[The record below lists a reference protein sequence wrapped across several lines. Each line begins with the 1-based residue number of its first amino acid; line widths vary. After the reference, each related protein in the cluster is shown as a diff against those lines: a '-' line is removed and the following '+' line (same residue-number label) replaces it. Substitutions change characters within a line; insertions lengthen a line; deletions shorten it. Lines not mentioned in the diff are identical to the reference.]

1 METIRQRILL
11 GGVVT
16 AGVGLAVLI
25 GVANPPSP
33 RELVLAA
40 AQAAG
45 LLSEKGLS
53 PHPAKGLSPSTGQSS
68 DAFEGGQ
75 GLPGEKAVQKSASE
89 TETNVGPSSGGRRSS
104 QADQPLPRAGC
115 SNGSSAQAASLENPR
130 SSAEPSQRKPPSGEV
145 LAIPAPAYGQQA
157 SGSPSGATNGAQT
170 GGSGSSQTLQQPPA
184 ANAPFSQSQEE
195 VPKQLLELW
204 KLLHSGR
211 QPADSSAAS
220 PSAKTS
226 FQPTPEAP
234 PMANPSSASGGIPSE
249 DSAQSGGGLTSS
261 GADNSPKVFSRA
273 VPLSGPG
280 QQTAP
285 ETSSTSAHGNQAGLG
300 TAQVQREG
308 DGRLIINIRN
318 EDIRKVLE
326 MLSEQGNLNILAAS
340 SVQGKV
346 SATLAGVDLE
356 SALQAILRSA
366 GYVAKREGQFIYVG
380 APEDFLRME
389 QAADR
394 IGTRVYRPN
403 YVKAADLKDLIQPLL
418 TEKVGLVSVSAPA
431 EIGIASDDDKAGGNN
446 FAGHEAILV
455 RDYEN
460 VLTQIDQVV
469 AEIDVRPMQVHI
481 QAMILSVRLDDTD
494 KFGVDFRKLI
504 NNSNF
509 TVGWGTPVDSLSN
522 ITFTQG
528 GLKFG
533 FVDGDVGVF
542 LEALESVADASVI
555 AAPRL
560 MVLNKHRA
568 DILIGRQEGYVNT
581 TQTETATTQSVQFL
595 DIGTQ
600 LRIRPFISPD
610 GLIRMEIHP
619 ELSDGA
625 VTVQGNFTLPQK
637 DVTKVT
643 TNIMVR
649 DGCTVVI
656 GGLMQEQATASVN
669 QIPFF
674 GNLPVVGVLFRRTTE
689 ELRRVEIIVLV
700 TPHIV
705 WEPEAYAEGA
715 LKQCEFQRR
724 QDVYLEKM
732 SPLGKRS
739 VARRYLRM
747 AQEAWAGQ
755 DMERALRFAEMAVH
769 FDPLNR
775 DALEF
780 RAQVWQSV
788 SAGPLP
794 EEAIRA
800 SKDRSWT
807 APLDGP
813 TVAPWIF
820 QEMEKSPSSSPGPER
835 PLPEVPPPPE
845 SGGENPDR
853 SARPRHPL
861 PPAATSKP
869 SESSVDRDSA
879 NPSRPSF
886 GLNPV
891 REEGPQR
898 KEIRRP
904 SLFQTAPFR
913 TP

>member
-1 METIRQRILL
+1 MENARQRIVL
-11 GGVVT
+11 GGFGL
-16 AGVGLAVLI
+16 AGVGLAILI
-25 GVANPPSP
+25 GLTNPPSP
-33 RELVLAA
+33 RELALAA
-40 AQAAG
+40 AQAVG
-45 LLSEKGLS
+45 RFSEKLVGADSEKRQKACDSFATSS
-53 PHPAKGLSPSTGQSS
+53 PKDSPEAS
-68 DAFEGGQ
+68 FPEGDHR
-75 GLPGEKAVQKSASE
+75 LPGEPESTTAQSPVGHALRSPSPVTMESLPAKMASHSGRFFSNGATAEQKHRAE
-89 TETNVGPSSGGRRSS
+89 MGNPRNPSSSEVLAPMAPAYTQQVQGT
-104 QADQPLPRAGC
+104 
-115 SNGSSAQAASLENPR
+115 SLENKQTPQSTTIPTSQQSSSGNASSR
-130 SSAEPSQRKPPSGEV
+130 S
-145 LAIPAPAYGQQA
+145 
-157 SGSPSGATNGAQT
+157 
-170 GGSGSSQTLQQPPA
+170 
-184 ANAPFSQSQEE
+184 EE
-195 VPKQLLELW
+195 VPKELLELW
-204 KLLHSGR
+204 KLLHGSRPPADSAALSGREKSSSEGSVETPAESKTSPSAGGRASEDSGQARSSTSSEADGPPKVLSRAVRLSGLAEQNASETSPTPGR
-211 QPADSSAAS
+211 QPA
-220 PSAKTS
+220 PSVAQ
-226 FQPTPEAP
+226 FQ
-234 PMANPSSASGGIPSE
+234 
-249 DSAQSGGGLTSS
+249 Q
-261 GADNSPKVFSRA
+261 
-273 VPLSGPG
+273 
-280 QQTAP
+280 
-285 ETSSTSAHGNQAGLG
+285 
-300 TAQVQREG
+300 EG

-326 MLSEQGNLNILAAS
+326 MLSEQGNLNILATS

-346 SATLAGVDLE
+346 SATLTGVDLE

-366 GYVAKREGQFIYVG
+366 GYVAKREGKFIYVG
-380 APEDFLRME
+380 TPEDFLRME

-403 YVKAADLKDLIQPLL
+403 YVKAADLKELIQPLL
-418 TEKVGLVSVSAPA
+418 TEKVGLVSVSSPA
-431 EIGIASDDDKAGGNN
+431 EIGIASDDDKVGGNN
-446 FAGHEAILV
+446 FAGGEAILV
-455 RDYEN
+455 RDYES

-494 KFGVDFRKLI
+494 KFGVDFKKLI

-509 TVGWGTPVDSLSN
+509 TVGWGTPVDSLSK

-533 FVDGDVGVF
+533 FIDGDVGVF
-542 LEALESVADASVI
+542 LEALESVADANVI

-674 GNLPVVGVLFRRTTE
+674 GNLPVVGALFRRTTE
-689 ELRRVEIIVLV
+689 ELKRVEIIVLV

-705 WEPEAYAEGA
+705 QEPEAYGEGA
-715 LKQCEFQRR
+715 LNQCEFQRR
-724 QDVYLEKM
+724 QAVYLEKM
-732 SPLGKRS
+732 SPLGKRA

-747 AQEAWAGQ
+747 AQEAWSRQ

-775 DALEF
+775 EALEL

-794 EEAIRA
+794 EEALQIP
-800 SKDRSWT
+800 SGRSWT
-807 APLDGP
+807 EPLDGP

-820 QEMEKSPSSSPGPER
+820 EDLQKPTPPSPSPES
-835 PLPEVPPPPE
+835 PLPEVPSPPE
-845 SGGENPDR
+845 PGEPKPDR
-853 SARPRHPL
+853 SPRPSGISPAPHAG
-861 PPAATSKP
+861 PPSK
-869 SESSVDRDSA
+869 STEQKDSA
-879 NPSRPSF
+879 SNGSA
-886 GLNPV
+886 LDNPV
-891 REEGPQR
+891 RKEGTQR

-904 SLFQTAPFR
+904 SLFQTQPLR

>member
-1 METIRQRILL
+1 MENVRQRILL
-11 GGVVT
+11 GGVIV

-25 GVANPPSP
+25 GLTNPPSP

-40 AQAAG
+40 VQAAG
-45 LLSEKGLS
+45 LLPENGGL
-53 PHPAKGLSPSTGQSS
+53 PHSAKGLSPSSGQSS
-68 DAFEGGQ
+68 DSFEMGQ
-75 GLPGEKAVQKSASE
+75 KLPSEKAVPKSASASE
-89 TETNVGPSSGGRRSS
+89 PHVVPIPGGNSSL
-104 QADQPLPRAGC
+104 QADRPFSTAGR
-115 SNGSSAQAASLENPR
+115 SDGPSAQAASSETPLSLSDPTR
-130 SSAEPSQRKPPSGEV
+130 RKPPSGEV
-145 LAIPAPAYGQQA
+145 LATPAPAYGLQA
-157 SGSPSGATNGAQT
+157 SEGSSASNTTTQS
-170 GGSGSSQTLQQPPA
+170 GGSGASPTSRQPSA
-184 ANAPFSQSQEE
+184 ANAPASPSQEE
-195 VPKQLLELW
+195 VPKELLELW
-204 KLLHSGR
+204 KLLHRGR
-211 QPADSSAAS
+211 QPADAS
-220 PSAKTS
+220 TDLPPKTS
-226 FQPTPEAP
+226 SQQTPEAP
-234 PMANPSSASGGIPSE
+234 SPANPSLTPGGNEAEDSGRSDGAASGAGSP
-249 DSAQSGGGLTSS
+249 
-261 GADNSPKVFSRA
+261 PKVHSR
-273 VPLSGPG
+273 VIPLAGPAQRVG
-280 QQTAP
+280 S
-285 ETSSTSAHGNQAGLG
+285 ETSSSSAHGNQAGSG

-326 MLSEQGNLNILAAS
+326 MLSEQGNLNILATS

-346 SATLAGVDLE
+346 SATLTGVDLE
-356 SALQAILRSA
+356 SALQAILRSS
-366 GYVAKREGQFIYVG
+366 GFVAKREGKFIYVG

-431 EIGIASDDDKAGGNN
+431 EIGIASDDDKVGGNN
-446 FAGHEAILV
+446 FAGGEAILV
-455 RDYEN
+455 RDYET

-494 KFGVDFRKLI
+494 KFGVDFKKLI
-504 NNSNF
+504 ENSNF
-509 TVGWGTPVDSLSN
+509 TVGWGMPVDSLSKV
-522 ITFTQG
+522 TFTNG

-533 FVDGDVGVF
+533 FIDGDVGVF

-656 GGLMQEQATASVN
+656 GGLMQEQSTASVT

-674 GNLPVVGVLFRRTTE
+674 GNLPVVGTLFRRTTE
-689 ELRRVEIIVLV
+689 ELKRVEIIVLV

-705 WEPEAYAEGA
+705 WEPEAYAEGT

-724 QDVYLEKM
+724 QDVYAEKM

-747 AQEAWAGQ
+747 AQEAWSRQ

-769 FDPLNR
+769 FDPLSR
-775 DALEF
+775 EALEF
-780 RAQVWQSV
+780 RAQVWQRV
-788 SAGPLP
+788 SDAPLP

-800 SKDRSWT
+800 PNGRSWT

-820 QEMEKSPSSSPGPER
+820 QEMENSPSSSSGPES

-845 SGGENPDR
+845 NGGEKP
-853 SARPRHPL
+853 SWPIRPPRPL
-861 PPAATSKP
+861 PPAPKGKP
-869 SESSVDRDSA
+869 SESSMDKDSA
-879 NPSRPSF
+879 NPSGP

-891 REEGPQR
+891 REEGPPR

-904 SLFQTAPFR
+904 SLFQTTPFR